1 MEVAVESIPW
11 RSLVPV
17 SNLIHDDDVVA
28 MELAKQ
34 ATKQATKQARSAHAE
49 S

>member
-1 MEVAVESIPW
+1 MAITCTLSEAVG
-11 RSLVPV
+11 
-17 SNLIHDDDVVA
+17 NLIHDGDVVA

-34 ATKQATKQARSAHAE
+34 ATKHTGSAHAE

>member
-1 MEVAVESIPW
+1 MAITCTLSEAVG
-11 RSLVPV
+11 
-17 SNLIHDDDVVA
+17 NLIHDGDVVA